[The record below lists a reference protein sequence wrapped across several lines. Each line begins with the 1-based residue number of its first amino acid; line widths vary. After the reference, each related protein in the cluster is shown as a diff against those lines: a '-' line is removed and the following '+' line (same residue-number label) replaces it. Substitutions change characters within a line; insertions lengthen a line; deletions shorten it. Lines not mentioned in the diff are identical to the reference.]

1 MHKKIYLF
9 IVLILSILVFCACSK
24 EPTIW
29 EVTFNA
35 NGGVFHDGSDL
46 ITANVEDGKLLKLP
60 LPHYE
65 GFEFLGWYIENEKI
79 ESYYVKS
86 DIEVIAKWEEK
97 IEIYQITYNLYGGK
111 FEYEVMNDYLKGEEF
126 ELPIPVYDGF
136 TFEGWYLNPNFSGD
150 KITKITSDL
159 AGHLT
164 LYAKYKAI
172 PVSKHKIILNLNG
185 GILQEEFDDF
195 IAGKTYKLPEPFKD
209 EYIFMGWFFEE
220 DFSGDEIKEVLFTGD
235 SDINLYAWWEDIYVR
250 RNITF
255 NLDGGRVKEELPTTY
270 PEGKGC
276 KLPIPTRTGYDF
288 VGWYDE
294 GSRKIISEINDKATG
309 NKTITAKWEKIY
321 SYADIVYEL
330 NGGTLEKGAPMTY
343 PEGKGIDLVAP
354 KRNGYFFR
362 GFYYESDFSGK
373 EITYI
378 DDGREGTLTLYAKW
392 EETKLENAYVSFY
405 GDSITT
411 YKDMIPEGFAN
422 YYPAVDVQSVED
434 TWWHQVVTKTNSK
447 LLMNNSYGGTAV
459 YGGTNQG
466 IDVNRIKLLATK
478 EIKSPDVII
487 IFFGINDVVNGRT
500 TTLFESSY
508 TTMVESIQNM
518 YPNAILF
525 LCTLSYETYTNN
537 STPGLRDAFS
547 EIITKIGM
555 KKNLPIIDFK
565 NALSEKEAGKSLG
578 DRIHPNKSGMKLLA
592 DEAIKVVTEYF
603 ENIKEFEINYNLDG
617 GTFGNIVP
625 KASYKELKNSYIL
638 PIPEK
643 TGYKFIGWYDES
655 NVEVECINPDSLK
668 NYSLTA
674 KWEKITTSNE
684 EIDVKIIDYLGNEK
698 IVKVKYG
705 EKLPLINNSDS
716 SIPLVWMLDTEIYN
730 FDTLVTEPITIKE
743 TWKAVYEIVSTTF
756 SKTIFDDLDI
766 LNEYTTSLGKI
777 NVNWN
782 TSDQYTVNVKNG
794 RVNPGREKI
803 EVFINASFTRL
814 SESINYEFKVI
825 VDEISFKTLED
836 EKPVFAYIYT
846 NTANMPIN
854 NLTTK
859 TIDVAH
865 YGFARAGSTGN
876 VLIGELTNIDNVLKL
891 RKEGV
896 RVLLCIGGYS
906 EKGKE
911 FSDIANSKE
920 LREKFASSIVE
931 TIEKYHFDGVDIDWE
946 YPGYNTGRDVSVD
959 RPNYTLLMEEIRKQ
973 VKAQNSDYIVSAAIP
988 GGKYGFSRY
997 ELNKLNDILDYIHLM
1012 TYDLQSSDKTTHH
1025 TALFDSS
1032 SAPHGS
1038 VKQTVDTFISQG
1050 VSKEKLIV
1058 GIAFYGRMYTLSGE
1072 VTNILGNSNVV
1083 TGGKTITFTD
1093 IFNNYLSKT
1102 YKSDSTII
1110 RYFDND
1116 SKAPYIY
1123 DSKNKVFITYDDPES
1138 IKEKCK
1144 FVNENDLGGVM
1155 FWDYGED
1162 QTFTLLNAIYEEMK

>member
-1 MHKKIYLF
+1 MNKKIIFIILLF
-9 IVLILSILVFCACSK
+9 ISLVCISCGK

-35 NGGVFHDGSDL
+35 NGGTINGEN
-46 ITANVEDGKLLKLP
+46 ITTANVGDGKLLKLP
-60 LPHYE
+60 LPYYE
-65 GFEFLGWYIENEKI
+65 GYDFLGWYVDGEKI
-79 ESYYVKS
+79 EEYYVKS
-86 DIEVIAKWEEK
+86 NIEVVAKWEES
-97 IEIYQITYNLYGGK
+97 INIYQIIYILNGGH
-111 FEYEVMNDYLKGEEF
+111 FEYEVMTDYLKGEEF
-126 ELPIPVYDGF
+126 DLPIPTKEGW
-136 TFEGWYLNPNFSGD
+136 TFEGWYLDEDFSGTQID
-150 KITKITSDL
+150 KITSDL
-159 AGHLT
+159 SGDLT
-164 LYAKYKAI
+164 IYAKYSFI
-172 PVSKHKIILNLNG
+172 PVSKYKIILNLNG
-185 GILQEEFDDF
+185 GTLLEEFDDF
-195 IAGKTYKLPEPFKD
+195 VEGNTYKLPEPFKD
-209 EYIFMGWFFEE
+209 EYIFMGWYLEE
-220 DFSGDEIKEVLFTGD
+220 DFSGDEIKEILFTGE

-250 RNITF
+250 RDITF

-276 KLPIPTRTGYDF
+276 SLPTPTRKGYDF
-288 VGWYDE
+288 LGWYDE
-294 GSRKIISEINDKATG
+294 ASKKIINEITDKATG
-309 NKTITAKWEKIY
+309 NKTLTAKWEKIY
-321 SYADIVYEL
+321 NYANINYVL
-330 NGGTLEKGAPMTY
+330 NGGSLEKGAPTTY

-362 GFYYESDFSGK
+362 GYYYESDFSGK
-373 EITYI
+373 QITYI
-378 DDGREGTLTLYAKW
+378 DDGKEGTLTLYAKW
-392 EETKLENAYVSFY
+392 EEAKLENAYVSFY

-411 YKDMIPEGFAN
+411 YKGMIPEGFAN

-434 TWWHQVVTKTNSK
+434 TWWHQVVSKTNSK

-466 IDVNRIKLLATK
+466 MDTNRMKLLATN
-478 EIKSPDVII
+478 EIKAPDVII

-508 TTMVESIQNM
+508 TSMIDNIQKM
-518 YPNAILF
+518 YPEAHIF
-525 LCTLSYETYTNN
+525 LCTLSYETYTNS

-565 NALSEKEAGKSLG
+565 NALTEKEAGKSLG

-592 DEAIKVVTEYF
+592 DEAIEVVTNYFNELKEYD
-603 ENIKEFEINYNLDG
+603 INYDIDG
-617 GTFGNIVP
+617 GSFGNVVP
-625 KASYKELKNSYIL
+625 KTSYKNLKSSYVL
-638 PIPEK
+638 PIPQK
-643 TGYKFIGWYDES
+643 TGHKFLGWYDES
-655 NVEVECINPDSLK
+655 NQKI
-668 NYSLTA
+668 
-674 KWEKITTSNE
+674 EKITPNCNTDYTLKARWEKVSTSNE
-684 EIDVKIIDYLGNEK
+684 EIDVKFIDYLGNEK

-705 EKLPLINNSDS
+705 DKIPAVNNSVSD
-716 SIPLVWMLDTEIYN
+716 IPLVWMLDTEIYD
-730 FDTLVTEPITIKE
+730 FDNSVTEPIVIQE
-743 TWKAVYEIVSTTF
+743 TWKAVYEIINSTF

-766 LNEYTTSLGKI
+766 QKEYTTSLGKVT
-777 NVNWN
+777 VNWK
-782 TSDQYTVNVKNG
+782 TSDQYTVNVNNG
-794 RVNPGREKI
+794 RVNPGREKL
-803 EVFINASFTRL
+803 EVYINGSFTRL
-814 SESINYEFKVI
+814 TESINYEFKVI
-825 VDEISFKTLED
+825 VEEISFKSLED
-836 EKPVFAYIYT
+836 EKPVFAYVYT
-846 NTANMPIN
+846 NTTNLAIN
-854 NLTTK
+854 NLTKK

-876 VLIGELTNIDNVLKL
+876 VLIGELTNIDSVLKL
-891 RKEGV
+891 RKEGI

-920 LREKFASSIVE
+920 LREKFAASIVE
-931 TIEKYHFDGVDIDWE
+931 VIEKYHFDGVDIDWE

-973 VKAQNSDYIVSAAIP
+973 VKAKNSDYIVSAAIP

-997 ELNKLNDILDYIHLM
+997 ELNKLNNILDYVHLM

-1025 TALFDSS
+1025 TALYDGTYS
-1032 SAPHGS
+1032 PHGS
-1038 VKQTVDTFISQG
+1038 VKQTVDTFIAQG

-1072 VTNILGNSNVV
+1072 VNNILGNSNVV

-1093 IFNNYLSKT
+1093 IYNNYLSKA
-1102 YKSDSTII
+1102 YKSDSTVV
-1110 RYFDND
+1110 RYFDET

-1123 DSKNKVFITYDDPES
+1123 DSKNKIFITYDDSES

-1144 FVNENDLGGVM
+1144 YVIENDLGGVM

-1162 QTFTLLNAIYEEMK
+1162 LTFTLLNAICNEMK